1 MAKYGTIVTATVT
14 DENEKEY
21 FVQVDGVTF
30 ALNKEDVDET
40 LVRGNQVEGMIYE
53 TRNGKKVIQTELPDI
68 RPEYYGW
75 GTVVQA
81 RKDLGVFVDIG
92 LKDKEVVVSLD
103 DLPALSHLWPK
114 KEGRLFLTYT
124 VDERNRF
131 WGKMADEEVMRQQ
144 FKKAPTDAMNQNV
157 TATVYRVKKAGS
169 LCITTE
175 GYSAFLHESE
185 RQTEPRLGEVLEA
198 RVIGVRQDGGI
209 NISLKPR
216 AHEAID
222 DDAGLIQAILMKAP
236 GHFLPLHDK
245 SDPEQI
251 IQQLGISKGQFKRA
265 VGQLLKKKLIRQVK
279 GEGIY
284 LNDEATS
291 AGV

>member
-21 FVQVDGVTF
+21 FVQVNGVTF
-30 ALNKEDVDET
+30 ALNKEDIDET

-53 TRNGKKVIQTELPDI
+53 TRNGKKVLQTELPDI
-68 RPEYYGW
+68 RPDYYGW
-75 GTVVQA
+75 GTVVQV

-92 LKDKEVVVSLD
+92 LKDKEIVVSLD
-103 DLPALSHLWPK
+103 DLPVLSHLWPK
-114 KEGRLFLTYT
+114 KGARLFLTYM

-131 WGKMADEEVMRQQ
+131 WGRMADEEIMRKQ
-144 FKKAPTDAMNQNV
+144 FKKATIEVMNQNV
-157 TATVYRVKKAGS
+157 TATVYRVKQAGS

-185 RQTEPRLGEVLEA
+185 RQTEPHLGEVLEA

-236 GHFLPLHDK
+236 GHFLALHDK

>member
-21 FVQVDGVTF
+21 FVQVEGVTF
-30 ALNKEDVDET
+30 ALDKEEVEEILT
-40 LVRGNQVEGMIYE
+40 RGDQVEGLIYE
-53 TRNGKKVIQTELPDI
+53 NRKGKKVMQTNLPDI

-75 GTVVQA
+75 GNVVQV

-92 LKDKEVVVSLD
+92 LNEKEVVVSLD
-103 DLPALSHLWPK
+103 DLPVLTHLWPK
-114 KEGRLFLTYT
+114 KDGRLFLTYV

-131 WGKMADEEVMRQQ
+131 WGKMADEVIMRQQ
-144 FKKAPTDAMNQNV
+144 FKKAPADMMNKNV
-157 TATVYRVKKAGS
+157 TATVYRAKQAGS
-169 LCITTE
+169 LCITSQ

-198 RVIGVRQDGGI
+198 RVIGVRQDGGL
-209 NISLKPR
+209 NLSLKPR

-222 DDAGLIQAILMKAP
+222 DDAGLIQAILAKAP
-236 GHFLPLHDK
+236 NHFLPLHDK
-245 SDPEQI
+245 SDPDVI

-265 VGQLLKKKLIRQVK
+265 VGQLLKKKMIRQVK

-284 LNDEATS
+284 LNDAATS
-291 AGV
+291 TRI

>member
-1 MAKYGTIVTATVT
+1 MAKYGAIVMATVT

-30 ALNKEDVDET
+30 ALDKEEVEDT
-40 LVRGNQVEGMIYE
+40 LTRGDHVEGVIYE
-53 TRNGKKVIQTELPDI
+53 NRRGKKVMQTNLPDI

-75 GTVVQA
+75 GTVVQV

-92 LKDKEVVVSLD
+92 LNEKEVVVSLD
-103 DLPALSHLWPK
+103 DLPVLTHLWPK
-114 KEGRLFLTYT
+114 KDGRLFLTYT
-124 VDERNRF
+124 VDDRNRF
-131 WGKMADEEVMRQQ
+131 WGKMADEEIMRQQ
-144 FKKAPTDAMNQNV
+144 FKKAPADMMNKNV
-157 TATVYRVKKAGS
+157 TATVYRAKQAGS
-169 LCITTE
+169 LCITSE

-185 RQTEPRLGEVLEA
+185 RQMEPRLGEVLEA

-209 NISLKPR
+209 NLSLKPR

-222 DDAGLIQAILMKAP
+222 DDAGLIQAILAKSP
-236 GHFLPLHDK
+236 GNFLPLHDK
-245 SDPEQI
+245 SDPEVI

-265 VGQLLKKKLIRQVK
+265 VGQLLKKKVIRQVK

-284 LNDEATS
+284 LNDATTS
-291 AGV
+291 TGV